1 MWFSAI
7 FFFSKNAAVRMGISD
22 RSSDGCSSDRCGH
35 LSLKIGFAQLAGED
49 VREYFVERQ
58 PWARRQGKAG
68 TKGFVIG
75 AGEEIPQPFGQ
86 SSGVEP
92 IFVDQQFGFDPDADI
107 FHIQP
112 EDRKSVV

>member
-1 MWFSAI
+1 MLAE
-7 FFFSKNAAVRMGISD
+7 GTD
-22 RSSDGCSSDRCGH
+22 RFADEFGH
-35 LSLKIGFAQLAGED
+35 LSLKIGFAQLAGEA

-68 TKGFVIG
+68 TKGIVIG

-92 IFVDQQFGFDPDADI
+92 IFVDQQRSEERRVGKECVSTCISRWSPY
-107 FHIQP
+107 P
-112 EDRKSVV
+112 

>member
-1 MWFSAI
+1 MLAE
-7 FFFSKNAAVRMGISD
+7 GTD
-22 RSSDGCSSDRCGH
+22 RFADEFGH
-35 LSLKIGFAQLAGED
+35 LSLKIGFAQLAGEA

-68 TKGFVIG
+68 TKGIVIG

-92 IFVDQQFGFDPDADI
+92 IGRAHVCTPVTNAPLVSRLPLQHTTP
-107 FHIQP
+107 P
-112 EDRKSVV
+112 P